1 MKSLFNVIV
10 LIGIMALIACAPPPP
25 EKIDF
30 EAIRSA
36 IDQQNANFTEAVST
50 GDTAALASLYTEDAV
65 LLPPGSDYI
74 KGRNAIQQFY
84 AEGFTMGEQ
93 TTVLSTES
101 INGVNDLVYEL
112 GKYDWT
118 LTLED
123 QTDTTFH
130 GNYLVVWKKVE
141 EVWMLHVD
149 IWN

>member
-1 MKSLFNVIV
+1 MKNLFNVIF

-30 EAIRSA
+30 EAIGSA
-36 IDQQNANFTEAVST
+36 IGEQNAKFMEAVST
-50 GDTAALASLYTEDAV
+50 GDAAALALLYTEDAV

-74 KGRNAIQQFY
+74 KGRDAIQEFWG
-84 AEGFTMGEQ
+84 EGFKMGEQ
-93 TTVLSTES
+93 TAVLTTES
-101 INGVNDLVYEL
+101 INGANDLVYEL

-123 QTDTTFH
+123 QADTTMH
-130 GNYLVVWKKVE
+130 GNYMVIWKNVE

>member
-1 MKSLFNVIV
+1 MKNLFNAIF
-10 LIGIMALIACAPPPP
+10 LIGIMALIACAPPP

-30 EAIRSA
+30 EAIGSA
-36 IDQQNANFTEAVST
+36 IGEQNAKFSEAVSAA
-50 GDTAALASLYTEDAV
+50 DTAAIASLYTEDAV

-74 KGRNAIQQFY
+74 KGRDAIQEFQ
-84 AEGFTMGEQ
+84 AKGFEMGEQ
-93 TTVLSTES
+93 TAVFTTVS
-101 INGVNDLVYEL
+101 INGTNDLVYET

-123 QTDTTFH
+123 QADTTFH